1 MSGHP
6 DAVHRTTQARSCSS
20 EPRSGAGAASPGSQL
35 GFISLSAN
43 WPLRS
48 YLELGALPDA
58 VPCARRHAVHLLRE
72 WGLAELGELAEVTAL
87 LVSELMT
94 NALETTVEKQLDT
107 PIRFRL
113 SSNHAQVLIEVW
125 DGDSTPPPA
134 PSPDT
139 PSPTA
144 ESGRGL
150 FLVDSLSARWSWYSF
165 RTVPGKVVWAEVGP

>member
-1 MSGHP
+1 MSGHA

-20 EPRSGAGAASPGSQL
+20 ELRSGVGVASPGSEP
-35 GFISLSAN
+35 GFIGLSAA

-48 YLELGALPDA
+48 YLELGALPSA
-58 VPCARRHAVHLLRE
+58 VPCARGRTQALLRE
-72 WGLAELGELAEVTAL
+72 WGLGELADVTEL
-87 LVSELMT
+87 LVSELVT
-94 NALETTVEKQLDT
+94 NAVVTTTKHQLDS
-107 PIRFRL
+107 PVRWRL

-134 PSPDT
+134 LSPDA

-150 FLVDSLSARWSWYSF
+150 LIVDTLSTRWSWYRF
-165 RTVPGKVVWAEVGP
+165 RTAPGKVVWAEVGP